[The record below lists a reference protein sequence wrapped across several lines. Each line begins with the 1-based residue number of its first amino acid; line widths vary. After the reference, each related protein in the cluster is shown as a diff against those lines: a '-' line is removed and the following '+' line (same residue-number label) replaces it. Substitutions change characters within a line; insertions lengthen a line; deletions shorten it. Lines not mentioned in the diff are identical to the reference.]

1 MAVTYYDSE
10 DAGAPQFTYSGTTSS
25 IIEIFDAILVNGYGS
40 KPGLGW
46 TKEMTSAVEGSDR
59 TVYKNKSA
67 SQEDMYLLVETNP
80 ANGAVFRLQIA
91 ESVTSP
97 EVYEGYSAYA
107 ACYWLY
113 TPRVW
118 KAVGDE
124 RTLIL
129 FLHAGGMEGQTSSY
143 AHSRH
148 PLTLYVGDVD
158 TMNMD
163 IPRGWALL
171 APSMAKGLLSA
182 ATSGGTYTGTFANA
196 DESRINGTHP
206 RVMTSLPGISW
217 SENDQ
222 AVVCCTML
230 HIHSYMNAKNGFPTT
245 EVSAFEQNAIARIP
259 WFLLIEQKFMFRLRG
274 VFNIFPWLYHNDSN
288 LRLNFLTMLSFMT
301 LPSVPQAAALPQAIR
316 EPLPARWNKLLIT
329 SPNPLPGHWSPWRT
343 NRTEPGQSRAI
354 LPVTAKP
361 ELTLSMY

>member
-10 DAGAPQFTYSGTTSS
+10 DIGAPQYSYSGNTSN
-25 IIEIFDAILVNGYGS
+25 ITEIFDAILVNGYGS

-46 TKEMTSAVEGSDR
+46 TKEMVSEVEGSDR
-59 TVYKNKSA
+59 TVYKNQSA

-80 ANGAVFRLQIA
+80 ASGSSFRLQIA
-91 ESVTSP
+91 ENVTSP
-97 EVYEGYSAYA
+97 ETYEGYSAYA
-107 ACYWLY
+107 ACFWTY

-129 FLHAGGMEGQTSSY
+129 FLHAGGLENQSSSN
-143 AHSRH
+143 AHIRH

-171 APSMAKGLLSA
+171 APSMVKGLLSA
-182 ATSGGTYTGTFANA
+182 STSGGAYAGTLANA
-196 DESRINGTHP
+196 DDVTIDNTHP

-217 SENDQ
+217 SEDDQ
-222 AVVCCTML
+222 TVSCCTMQHQHNNL
-230 HIHSYMNAKNGFPTT
+230 DAKNGFPTT
-245 EVSAFEQNAIARIP
+245 EISDFEQNAIARVP

-274 VFNIFPWLYHNDSN
+274 IFNIFPWLYHNDSTSK
-288 LRLNFLTMLSFMT
+288 LNFLKPLTVDGITYRGTSYKGNRHNNYPMT
-301 LPSVPQAAALPQAIR
+301 AYIQ
-316 EPLPARWNKLLIT
+316 T
-329 SPNPLPGHWSPWRT
+329 SGDW
-343 NRTEPGQSRAI
+343 
-354 LPVTAKP
+354 
-361 ELTLSMY
+361 